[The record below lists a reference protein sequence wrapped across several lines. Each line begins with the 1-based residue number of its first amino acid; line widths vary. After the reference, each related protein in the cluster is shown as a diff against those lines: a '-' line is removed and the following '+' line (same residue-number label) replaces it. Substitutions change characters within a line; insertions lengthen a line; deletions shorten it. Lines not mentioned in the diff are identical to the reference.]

1 MHGCWFH
8 TGGAVTSQII
18 AYDNICMVVGFR
30 QGAVTSHIIAYDN
43 ICMVVG
49 FRQGELLRH
58 RL

>member
-1 MHGCWFH
+1 MHGCRFQ
-8 TGGAVTSQII
+8 TGEAVTSHII

-49 FRQGELLRH
+49 FIQGELLRH